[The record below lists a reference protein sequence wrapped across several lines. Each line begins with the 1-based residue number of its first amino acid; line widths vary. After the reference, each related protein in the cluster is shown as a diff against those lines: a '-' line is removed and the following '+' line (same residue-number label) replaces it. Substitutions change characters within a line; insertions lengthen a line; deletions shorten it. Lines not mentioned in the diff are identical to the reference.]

1 MEHVSPQQVGSSRT
15 RDRTDVSRPGRRPPW
30 SVLDIRRGVAQTG
43 LFRGRPEL
51 DASEHGGVQAAAWR
65 WSSLGALVIA
75 YVLEDGWPPLY
86 PPPLIPSCTCPLPQ
100 RPCPTPR
107 LCPHLAQPV
116 VSWQAGCPI
125 PFLEFGSSNLGLDVI
140 CVLLQDWGP
149 GGGGV

>member
-86 PPPLIPSCTCPLPQ
+86 PPPHSLLHLPPSPVSVPHTQAL
-100 RPCPTPR
+100 PTP
-107 LCPHLAQPV
+107 CLARGELAGWVPDSFSRIWFLQPRT
-116 VSWQAGCPI
+116 
-125 PFLEFGSSNLGLDVI
+125 
-140 CVLLQDWGP
+140 
-149 GGGGV
+149 